1 MTSPEFPHGPAVDS
15 PQAISSLSKEKL
27 HMKARRYQK
36 GSLMLQKRKS
46 QPDIWVFRYYADQNG
61 HRAYKRK
68 IVGTVLQFPKR
79 KDAEKAIA
87 QLRVN
92 INDGAEFA
100 PMNIEQLVAHYKNV
114 ELPRLAP
121 STQQVYSD
129 NFKNHILP
137 RWGECS
143 LASIKPIEVENW
155 LRELKGLRG
164 KDASPSTK
172 SKVRNLL
179 HALFAHALRYEF
191 GFRNPI
197 TPVRTSSE
205 RLRDPEYLDGT
216 EFQALIG
223 RLNQQAR
230 VMVLLA
236 GSTGM
241 RRSELIGLRWKDLS
255 SQFLQ
260 VNIKRSI
267 WRNLEWNCKTK
278 ASRRPVPLHPFV
290 LDELQDWRRVSLWN
304 GEEDFVFP
312 SVRLNG
318 EKPISPDMVLR
329 RHIRP
334 ALKELGI
341 QKRIGWHG
349 FRHGLGTML
358 RQQGI
363 DLKTAQELLRHA
375 NARTTME
382 LYQQAVSAEKHAANA
397 AAVRGLLGDS
407 VLQHP
412 KTPSEGA

>member
-1 MTSPEFPHGPAVDS
+1 
-15 PQAISSLSKEKL
+15 
-27 HMKARRYQK
+27 MKAHRYQR
-36 GSLMLQKRKS
+36 GSLMLQKRKNL
-46 QPDIWVFRYYADQNG
+46 PDIWVFRYYTDENG

-79 KDAEKAIA
+79 KDAEKGIA
-87 QLRVN
+87 HIRIN
-92 INDGAEFA
+92 INEGAEFA
-100 PMNIEQLVAHYKNV
+100 PMNIEQLVTHYKKI

-137 RWGECS
+137 RWGEYP
-143 LASIKPIEVENW
+143 LTSIKPIEVENW

-197 TPVRTSSE
+197 TPVRASSQ
-205 RLRDPEYLDGT
+205 RLRDPEFLDES

-223 RLNQQAR
+223 KLNQQAR

-255 SQFLQ
+255 SQFLE
-260 VNIKRSI
+260 VSIKRSV
-267 WRNLEWNCKTK
+267 WRGLEWNCKTK
-278 ASRRPVPLHPFV
+278 ASRKPVPLHPFI
-290 LDELQDWRRVSLWN
+290 LDQLQDWRHSSPWN
-304 GEEDFVFP
+304 GDEDFVFP

-318 EKPISPDMVLR
+318 KKPISPDKVLR

-334 ALKELGI
+334 ALKELGVK
-341 QKRIGWHG
+341 KRIGWHS

-358 RQQGI
+358 RRQGI

-375 NARTTME
+375 NSRITND
-382 LYQQAVSAEKHAANA
+382 LYQQALSEEKHLANA
-397 AAVRGLLGDS
+397 IVVKALLGES
-407 VLQHP
+407 LLQHP